1 MAGTTITLKGAGIQD
16 AQSLDISISVVATV
30 NVDAVTARRRVT
42 AWLVSEV
49 GNMMMGG
56 SPELVIGTE
65 TLWRVPVILTS
76 SSAGTLGEVG
86 IVVVDAVTGELHVSD
101 DLRDQILNNVRDS
114 IGSTL
119 SAIS

>member
-16 AQSLDISISVVATV
+16 AQSLDINISVVAIV

-49 GNMMMGG
+49 GNMLMGG

-65 TLWRVPVILTS
+65 TLWRVPVMLPA
-76 SSAGTLGEVG
+76 SSAGALGEVG
-86 IVVVDAVTGELHVSD
+86 IVTVNAVTGDLQVSEG
-101 DLRDQILNNVRDS
+101 LRDEILNNVRDS
-114 IGSTL
+114 NGSN
-119 SAIS
+119 

>member
-1 MAGTTITLKGAGIQD
+1 MARTTITLKGAGIQD

-114 IGSTL
+114 NGSTL